1 MEILIIIGVIILY
14 FVFKNINKGSS
25 HKSNQTRNNAGL
37 TDYDKP
43 PTIDHQA
50 ADPVIS
56 LIGQY
61 ILMSGGLDSLPQK
74 AKDEYSLGYIA
85 GMLDASLTGLGV
97 DSFDTSM
104 ATLSFTLQKLFGEEG
119 KELFMK
125 SFNLLENDNAIYKKA
140 LSDGGTEFMRFMGK
154 QINAP
159 MGWYKYI
166 KDF

>member
-1 MEILIIIGVIILY
+1 MEILIIIGAIILY

-25 HKSNQTRNNAGL
+25 HKSYQTRNNADS

-56 LIGQY
+56 MIGQN
-61 ILMSGGLDSLPQK
+61 IMMAGGLDNLPQK

-125 SFNLLENDNAIYKKA
+125 SYELLKKDNATYKKA
-140 LSDGGTEFMRFMGK
+140 LSDGGTEFMRFMRK

-159 MGWYKYI
+159 MGWYKYV
-166 KDF
+166 KGF